1 MIIKTKRNWVNE
13 VMIGLFSI
21 LIWLFCIVVICF
33 FFSALINNNSTYI
46 NLIKTSFKMTNVE
59 IRDFLYTVFVIFIA
73 CYLGLWLWKYYNTK
87 RFGPSMRRKYPQPT
101 TEGELLGLGLI
112 GKDDYDT
119 LQNAK
124 DITLEKNPI
133 RDIVE

>member
-1 MIIKTKRNWVNE
+1 
-13 VMIGLFSI
+13 
-21 LIWLFCIVVICF
+21 
-33 FFSALINNNSTYI
+33 
-46 NLIKTSFKMTNVE
+46 
-59 IRDFLYTVFVIFIA
+59 
-73 CYLGLWLWKYYNTK
+73 
-87 RFGPSMRRKYPQPT
+87 MRRKYPQPT